1 MARFLLHP
9 YLLLSL
15 AVLFWAGNSIVGRA
29 FAQDIPPVALVFWRW
44 TVAVVILT
52 PLCLKAFRRDFP
64 IIKRHW
70 RYVMVQGAF
79 SITAFNALLYWGLH
93 HTNVVNTSLIQA
105 TMPVLTLI
113 FSLWLLKKGV
123 TRWAGFGVALSLCG
137 VAWVVMRGDF
147 QTLQT
152 LTVNR
157 GDLIILVAM
166 MAWAIYTVLL
176 NKMPAGIS
184 RMAITYGMVLSGL
197 AFLTPLYVWEW
208 TSFGG
213 FELTEDT
220 IWAFVYVG
228 IFPSVLSLLC
238 WNRGVE
244 LVGANVAGSFLNLMP
259 LYGTGLAVLLLG
271 ERLYSYHWIGILLIF
286 AGIYLVTRFK

>member
-1 MARFLLHP
+1 MTRFLLHP

-15 AVLFWAGNSIVGRA
+15 AVLFWAGNSIVGRV
-29 FAQDIPPVALVFWRW
+29 FAEDIPPVALVFWRW

-52 PLCLKAFRRDFP
+52 PLCFKAFWRDLP
-64 IIKRHW
+64 MIRLHW

-93 HTNVVNTSLIQA
+93 YTNVVNTSLIQA
-105 TMPVLTLI
+105 TMPVLTLV

-123 TRWAGFGVALSLCG
+123 TRWAGVGIALSLCG

-147 QTLQT
+147 HTLQT
-152 LTVNR
+152 LAVNQ

-176 NKMPAGIS
+176 SKMPSGIS
-184 RMAITYGMVLSGL
+184 RMAIAYAMVLSGL
-197 AFLTPLYVWEW
+197 LFLTPLYAWEW
-208 TSFGG
+208 AVFGG
-213 FELTEDT
+213 FDLTEET

-259 LYGTGLAVLLLG
+259 FYGAVLAVLLLG
-271 ERLYSYHWIGILLIF
+271 EQLYSYHWVGVGLIF
-286 AGIYLVTRFK
+286 SGIYLVTRFK